1 MAEALTLIDAH
12 VEGPFLL
19 GGKMTVVDIDLAI
32 FLIWY
37 RSDAETPRLSRIA
50 DAVRHHPIWRRHY
63 GDR

>member
-1 MAEALTLIDAH
+1 MGEALTLIDAH

-19 GGKMTVVDIDLAI
+19 GEEMTVVDIDLAI

-37 RSDAETPRLSRIA
+37 RGHAETPRLIRIA
-50 DAVRHHPIWRRHY
+50 DAVRQHPIWRRHY